1 MSGSRQYPDM
11 TLYRGNK
18 RDFMPATP
26 KPGIIDGVA
35 AQRAKLIRGSV
46 LDESLV
52 AVPDTSATLP
62 NDGRPHFKLIT
73 RAATKGIPM
82 ANPEL
87 VNADGMLPPGQHT
100 KVLRSMARQLSKSD
114 LEAEIESAHEAL
126 NRAEV
131 PQAKQEGS
139 RLTTYTLPQRIDALA
154 AQAIASEAAVRMFR
168 AECIERLKQ
177 QGVYPELAQHLRDT
191 LHLLGLVLNDGALT
205 DTATPDQVALRLGT
219 PITMEEV
226 RALTK
231 AGIATRTTLGSQIR
245 LEAYAAASDGVWHTA

>member
-1 MSGSRQYPDM
+1 
-11 TLYRGNK
+11 
-18 RDFMPATP
+18 
-26 KPGIIDGVA
+26 
-35 AQRAKLIRGSV
+35 
-46 LDESLV
+46 
-52 AVPDTSATLP
+52 
-62 NDGRPHFKLIT
+62 
-73 RAATKGIPM
+73 M

-131 PQAKQEGS
+131 PQAKQEGAA
-139 RLTTYTLPQRIDALA
+139 LTTYTLPQRIDALA

-168 AECIERLKQ
+168 SDCMARMKQ
-177 QGVYPELAQHLRDT
+177 QGVYAELAQHLRDT
-191 LHLLGLVLNDGALT
+191 LHLLGLVLGDNVLT
-205 DTATPDQVALRLGT
+205 ATATPDQVALRLGT